1 MARTALFLLLWILT
15 WLGDAKST
23 YPQRY
28 SLYSG
33 QTQSPQHNSA
43 AHGARAASRHSS
55 SVEVDDSSVW
65 RCGLHRAGSER
76 LAELFVITDGKAPPN
91 IDTPPNQDQ

>member
-1 MARTALFLLLWILT
+1 MARTALFLLLWIST

-33 QTQSPQHNSA
+33 QTLSPQHNSA
-43 AHGARAASRHSS
+43 AHGARAASRHRYPHSKTHQVQPQS
-55 SVEVDDSSVW
+55 YTIVLWD
-65 RCGLHRAGSER
+65 
-76 LAELFVITDGKAPPN
+76 LFVSVFMF
-91 IDTPPNQDQ
+91 